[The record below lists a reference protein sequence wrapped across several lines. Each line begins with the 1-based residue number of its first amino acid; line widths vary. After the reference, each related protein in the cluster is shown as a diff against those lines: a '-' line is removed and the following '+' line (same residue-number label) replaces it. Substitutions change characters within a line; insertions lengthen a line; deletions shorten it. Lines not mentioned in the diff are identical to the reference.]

1 MPNAAAMA
9 AFCLWRKELFMARM
23 SYIDTIERY
32 HQYCGAIRELLSS
45 ILTGAATAKVF
56 QDEARIDEAMRDI
69 CAHYPFVDVIYT
81 LDNNGIQTSDNIACP
96 AKRSHFKKTGKG
108 KDRSQRPYFQLAKAS
123 DTVIVSEPYLSTAS
137 GDLCISA
144 VLPWKDRDGR
154 LVGYLVLDID
164 LTETVEYLMGDM
176 TRKRF
181 SPLFRAVYA
190 TIVAGLFAVVVM
202 LLFAAGREMLSLLS
216 PDASP
221 ESLHL
226 KPFSVVV
233 FLTLGLAIFDLGKTI
248 LEEEVL
254 MHKDIYRH
262 SSTRRTITRFI
273 AAILIAV
280 SIEGLLMMFKSVL
293 GDYQH
298 LMASVAVM
306 AISAVLLIALGLYVY
321 LGAKAERLLQ
331 GRPNP
336 MQDGLNTL
344 AK

>member
-1 MPNAAAMA
+1 LA
-9 AFCLWRKELFMARM
+9 RLFGVKA
-23 SYIDTIERY
+23 
-32 HQYCGAIRELLSS
+32 QLL
-45 ILTGAATAKVF
+45 LF
-56 QDEARIDEAMRDI
+56 
-69 CAHYPFVDVIYT
+69 
-81 LDNNGIQTSDNIACP
+81 
-96 AKRSHFKKTGKG
+96 
-108 KDRSQRPYFQLAKAS
+108 
-123 DTVIVSEPYLSTAS
+123 
-137 GDLCISA
+137 
-144 VLPWKDRDGR
+144 
-154 LVGYLVLDID
+154 VGYLVLDID